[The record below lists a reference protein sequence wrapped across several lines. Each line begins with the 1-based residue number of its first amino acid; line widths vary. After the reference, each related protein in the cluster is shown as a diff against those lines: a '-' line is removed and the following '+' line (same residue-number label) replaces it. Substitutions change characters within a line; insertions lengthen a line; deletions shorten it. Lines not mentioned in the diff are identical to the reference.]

1 MKIAAIIPARMG
13 SSRFPGKPIQP
24 ILGRPMIEHVFRRT
38 ALCLEICETYIA
50 TCDDEIRSSAESFGA
65 AVVMTSDR
73 HERASD
79 RVAEAAEKIDAD
91 VFVLV
96 QGDEPM
102 VTPESISSAVRPF
115 STDSALQCV
124 NLKKRITDADEYRSP
139 NTIKVVVNQ
148 LEDAIYMSRSMI
160 PHVEKDWKTA
170 TAFKQVCIIPFTRA
184 ALRRYSQLDPT
195 PLEKAES
202 IDMLRFIE
210 HGIPVRM
217 IETDLESYAV
227 DTPADLVR
235 VEAAMKTDPNLSLFL
250 D

>member
-1 MKIAAIIPARMG
+1 
-13 SSRFPGKPIQP
+13 
-24 ILGRPMIEHVFRRT
+24 MIEHVYRRT
-38 ALCLEICETYIA
+38 ALCSEISETYIA
-50 TCDDEIRSSAESFGA
+50 TCDGEIRSSAESFGA
-65 AVVMTSDR
+65 PVLMTSDR

-79 RVAEAAEKIDAD
+79 RVAEAAEQIDAD
-91 VFVLV
+91 VLVLV

-102 VTPESISSAVRPF
+102 TTPQSISSAVRPF
-115 STDSALQCV
+115 LTDSTLQCV
-124 NLKKRITDADEYRSP
+124 NLKKRINDLEEYRSP
-139 NTIKVVVNQ
+139 NTIKVVVDLND
-148 LEDAIYMSRSMI
+148 DAIYMSRSMI
-160 PHVEKDWKTA
+160 PHVATDWEAA
-170 TAFKQVCIIPFTRA
+170 TAFKQVCIIPFTRE
-184 ALRRYSQLDPT
+184 ALRRYSQLAPT

-250 D
+250 G